1 MGRKSKIVG
10 LNNED
15 EIVKLGEKVEN
26 EKISEEK
33 EVSFKVYWSDQVFT
47 DPKLIN
53 YYKIY
58 LRELIDMNKL
68 LGKFDN
74 DGNYSISVD
83 IKRELVRMYKD
94 VFDTSEGFYRA
105 KAVYMEKEFDFT
117 VEINLL
123 EDGNAQADLYINE
136 QVVGAH
142 ETTFKT
148 FVASFIDKIDAS
160 FNLRLKRAFKLVDSM
175 PVLHDTQ
182 IPNIAILLQ
191 GQIDNGIFLD
201 ELIELGSQKFLLR
214 MLEELE
220 NCGDIGRYILD
231 TFKERMQELDD
242 EKSDRE
248 ENKDKFNYKHKVNK
262 KFTNMRRLLDEIVD
276 EKGGYQNLPI
286 EKNKLNELFSDF
298 NKPVEQVEKLRE
310 TYQGSGKGR
319 AIRPNTQ
326 ANPKGRS
333 SAQSAGGRG
342 RTSSKGT
349 SNKKSNGGA
358 SVSSSKSTKAG
369 SESESTNEKLV
380 GSYTG
385 LHEDER
391 FSVEGGRQA
400 GNGEQKQDIS
410 ANPDMKGNNTDIT
423 ESEEEQND
431 TLDELLADAGTGES
445 ADMNIDNEE
454 VIYEESSDGLIENNE
469 SNNEDVE
476 LFDGTTSSQS
486 STIEIY

>member
-1 MGRKSKIVG
+1 MGRRSKIVG
-10 LNNED
+10 LNND
-15 EIVKLGEKVEN
+15 DKIVKLGEKVEN
-26 EKISEEK
+26 ENVSDENK
-33 EVSFKVYWSDQVFT
+33 VSFKVYWSDQVFT
-47 DPKLIN
+47 DPILIN

-148 FVASFIDKIDAS
+148 FVASFVDKLDAS

-220 NCGDIGRYILD
+220 NCGDVGRYILD

-242 EKSDRE
+242 EKSDTE
-248 ENKDKFNYKHKVNK
+248 ENKDNFNYKHKVNK

-286 EKNKLNELFSDF
+286 EKNKFHELFSDF

-319 AIRPNTQ
+319 AIRPNAQ

-358 SVSSSKSTKAG
+358 SATSSKSKNAN
-369 SESESTNEKLV
+369 SESESTQEKLV
-380 GSYTG
+380 GSYHD
-385 LHEDER
+385 LHSINDKDPYANQEQEEVKAKDVIENVDGMNLEDLKEE
-391 FSVEGGRQA
+391 VEDLFENENHEASQQ
-400 GNGEQKQDIS
+400 GE
-410 ANPDMKGNNTDIT
+410 TF
-423 ESEEEQND
+423 EEEKVFQQSETFEEEKEINEKTEDLTEIQNIFD
-431 TLDELLADAGTGES
+431 EDKKELDEMFNT
-445 ADMNIDNEE
+445 
-454 VIYEESSDGLIENNE
+454 
-469 SNNEDVE
+469 
-476 LFDGTTSSQS
+476 
-486 STIEIY
+486 